1 MIDAER
7 AKKTF
12 LDLVNISSPSY
23 HERGVADY
31 VKGRLASMGF
41 EVEEDDAGKQIDG
54 NAGNVIGFL
63 KGSVEGATPIFLSGH
78 MDTVEP
84 TDKLNI
90 VFDGDTIKTDGT
102 TILGADDKGGIT
114 AVLEGVADIV
124 ARGVPHGDVQVIFSV
139 CEEQGL
145 RGARTLDKSKIRG
158 KLGYVMD
165 TERPVGGLTVSAPTH
180 DRLLVEI
187 HGKAAHAG
195 MSPEQGISA
204 IVAASNAISKMKL
217 GRIDDETTAN
227 IGKIQGGK
235 ARNIIPDLVTISA
248 EARSRN
254 NDRLDEQVAHMIGL
268 FEQEAKKMGAKAV
281 VDHVRQYL
289 TYRWTADDQII
300 KLGVAAAKK
309 AGLDPEFLEG
319 GGGSDANI
327 YNAAGIPTLVVGTG
341 YAGAHAYNEEITVTE
356 LAQSA
361 QFVAALIE
369 SAAAKE

>member
-114 AVLEGVADIV
+114 AVLELS
-124 ARGVPHGDVQVIFSV
+124 H
-139 CEEQGL
+139 
-145 RGARTLDKSKIRG
+145 
-158 KLGYVMD
+158 
-165 TERPVGGLTVSAPTH
+165 
-180 DRLLVEI
+180 
-187 HGKAAHAG
+187 
-195 MSPEQGISA
+195 
-204 IVAASNAISKMKL
+204 
-217 GRIDDETTAN
+217 
-227 IGKIQGGK
+227 IQ
-235 ARNIIPDLVTISA
+235 N
-248 EARSRN
+248 
-254 NDRLDEQVAHMIGL
+254 
-268 FEQEAKKMGAKAV
+268 
-281 VDHVRQYL
+281 
-289 TYRWTADDQII
+289 
-300 KLGVAAAKK
+300 
-309 AGLDPEFLEG
+309 
-319 GGGSDANI
+319 
-327 YNAAGIPTLVVGTG
+327 
-341 YAGAHAYNEEITVTE
+341 
-356 LAQSA
+356 
-361 QFVAALIE
+361 
-369 SAAAKE
+369 